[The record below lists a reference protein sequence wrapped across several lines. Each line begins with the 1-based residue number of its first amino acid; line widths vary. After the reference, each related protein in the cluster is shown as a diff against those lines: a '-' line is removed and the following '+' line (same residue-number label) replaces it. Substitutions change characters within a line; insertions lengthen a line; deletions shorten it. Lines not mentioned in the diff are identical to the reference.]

1 MGSAQPTL
9 GPKGRELLLL
19 VHYTGEEHSAVQI
32 TDFTPSPGDTCTS
45 GVSLPS
51 PGYRLLQLWTRQEA
65 GQRPARLAQPRIKMH
80 PSLGRLDS

>member
-19 VHYTGEEHSAVQI
+19 VHYTGEEHSVVQI

-45 GVSLPS
+45 SFGPDRKQDKGRPGLPS
-51 PGYRLLQLWTRQEA
+51 N
-65 GQRPARLAQPRIKMH
+65 LALSSAAQAKDASIT
-80 PSLGRLDS
+80 

>member
-32 TDFTPSPGDTCTS
+32 TDFTPSPGE
-45 GVSLPS
+45 VEKVIL
-51 PGYRLLQLWTRQEA
+51 EA
-65 GQRPARLAQPRIKMH
+65 RSSFYFSFISNIYLI
-80 PSLGRLDS
+80 SIC